1 MGPTWTSTCPT
12 SPPAGFRKV
21 TYATCEACI
30 FLLSFTLRPQGLRHP
45 AAVVK
50 ISTLEILD
58 PWVFCSFHTQ
68 PEPQVFEDLV
78 GRRRRVGE
86 DRHGVRCGPNAHRGG
101 EEARLTSLGHG
112 DVPGFMHKYMHAQ
125 NVHICKVAA
134 VGEVRQSTLDVGSS
148 STAVSCPWQV
158 GLF

>member
-1 MGPTWTSTCPT
+1 MFQCPLH
-12 SPPAGFRKV
+12 F
-21 TYATCEACI
+21 
-30 FLLSFTLRPQGLRHP
+30 GLRAYAGQLQSSKSRRLGSSIH
-45 AAVVK
+45 
-50 ISTLEILD
+50 
-58 PWVFCSFHTQ
+58 FCSFHTQ

-125 NVHICKVAA
+125 NVHICRVAA
-134 VGEVRQSTLDVGSS
+134 RRGPSIYPR
-148 STAVSCPWQV
+148 
-158 GLF
+158 